1 MALYILLR
9 LLLEQSGARVDWRDQ
24 TGGRT
29 PLLLAARARQEAA
42 VRMLIENGADPDLA
56 CGKVTPR
63 EVLRQEM
70 PRLNIERITVRERP
84 VENTVEM
91 LAQLVERKG
100 RGEEEEKRNLAIF
113 KGVLA
118 FLGVEE
124 VSSRSVGGMTVL
136 QRAAMAG
143 REAHV
148 ALLLDYGVNPNLSTK
163 EQPWRP
169 VLLAAQRAHHGVL
182 AVLATHTEEGAGVT
196 TNWAVWSRD
205 TEETVLHLV
214 LKKSHKVALAGTG
227 RDDGEQEA
235 RYRSCLDVLLQSQGS
250 GIVKMQLGRVVNKKD
265 RASGLGVARLA
276 NTALHYA
283 VQLWAEPEV
292 AALLDLGANIGVRN
306 WRGETPLDRILPS
319 TLEAFLDR

>member
-1 MALYILLR
+1 MD
-9 LLLEQSGARVDWRDQ
+9 SKDQ

-29 PLLLAARARQEAA
+29 PLLLAGRARQEAA

-63 EVLRQEM
+63 EVLRQEL
-70 PRLNIERITVRERP
+70 PRLNIERIAVRERP
-84 VENTVEM
+84 VENTVEL

-100 RGEEEEKRNLAIF
+100 RGEEEEKRSLAIF

-148 ALLLDYGVNPNLSTK
+148 ALLLDHGVNPNLATM

-169 VLLAAQRAHHGVL
+169 VLLAAQRGHHGVL
-182 AVLATHTEEGAGVT
+182 AVLANHTEKGSGVT

-227 RDDGEQEA
+227 RDVDGEQEA
-235 RYRSCLDVLLQSQGS
+235 QYRSCLDVLLQSHRS